1 MYVGRHKK
9 NMATETNRYS
19 DFDRLMQRHKAL
31 IRRLCWWQASGHR
44 EDCEDLM
51 QDCLAALWHYR
62 HTLRPDANERQERL
76 WVKYHCR
83 SVFSHL
89 NARHSIDTTSLDEAR
104 TIAEETVDKR
114 ALINSLA
121 TTLTEYEH
129 RVLDLIL
136 DGYTTAEIAA
146 TMGIKAAS
154 ISQTRY
160 RIIEKMKNQTTSES

>member
-1 MYVGRHKK
+1 MPTNGRS
-9 NMATETNRYS
+9 AYGSSTT
-19 DFDRLMQRHKAL
+19 
-31 IRRLCWWQASGHR
+31 
-44 EDCEDLM
+44 
-51 QDCLAALWHYR
+51 AA
-62 HTLRPDANERQERL
+62 
-76 WVKYHCR
+76 
-83 SVFSHL
+83 VFSHIST
-89 NARHSIDTTSLDEAR
+89 HDTPSTPPPS
-104 TIAEETVDKR
+104 TK
-114 ALINSLA
+114 A